1 MKTRA
6 YVHSSKVVSARAL
19 ENVDLKKGYLSCR
32 IDCYS
37 YMARFGT
44 KHAGQAI
51 SRAYGKSNSLFLVK
65 FCYILPACLTK
76 NRLYTFKIVHLNAV
90 ITLSNNKQNKYSNS
104 IYKIYL
110 KPCHDHCI
118 LPTYFQNNKKTRNDL
133 ARRLFTL
140 KRFQYCRFQNTFQL
154 AFFPSLLSTCRSRLL
169 FASLRER
176 RKFGVDQRITINMG
190 VNLCHSVVP
199 QASNV
204 ILQCM
209 HVYKVILSHSNGSS
223 SARRLEVDGRLH
235 NY

>member
-1 MKTRA
+1 M
-6 YVHSSKVVSARAL
+6 
-19 ENVDLKKGYLSCR
+19 
-32 IDCYS
+32 
-37 YMARFGT
+37 
-44 KHAGQAI
+44 
-51 SRAYGKSNSLFLVK
+51 
-65 FCYILPACLTK
+65 
-76 NRLYTFKIVHLNAV
+76 

-110 KPCHDHCI
+110 KPCHDHWF
-118 LPTYFQNNKKTRNDL
+118 LPTYFQNNKKTHNDL

-176 RKFGVDQRITINMG
+176 RKFSVDQRVTINME

-199 QASNV
+199 QACNV

-209 HVYKVILSHSNGSS
+209 HVYKVILSHSNGSL
-223 SARRLEVDGRLH
+223 SARPLELDGRLH

>member
-1 MKTRA
+1 MNENACICPFVKCR
-6 YVHSSKVVSARAL
+6 VSAGTRKRRS
-19 ENVDLKKGYLSCR
+19 KKGDLSCR

-51 SRAYGKSNSLFLVK
+51 SRAHGKSNSLFPFK
-65 FCYILPACLTK
+65 FCYILRACLTK
-76 NRLYTFKIVHLNAV
+76 KSV
-90 ITLSNNKQNKYSNS
+90 IYVQNSSPERSDY
-104 IYKIYL
+104 
-110 KPCHDHCI
+110 
-118 LPTYFQNNKKTRNDL
+118 NDL

-169 FASLRER
+169 LASLRER
-176 RKFGVDQRITINMG
+176 RKFGVDGRITINME

-199 QASNV
+199 HACNV

-209 HVYKVILSHSNGSS
+209 HIYKVISSHSNGSS
-223 SARRLEVDGRLH
+223 SARRLELDGRLH

>member
-1 MKTRA
+1 
-6 YVHSSKVVSARAL
+6 
-19 ENVDLKKGYLSCR
+19 
-32 IDCYS
+32 
-37 YMARFGT
+37 MARFGT

-51 SRAYGKSNSLFLVK
+51 SRAHGKSNSLFPVK

-76 NRLYTFKIVHLNAV
+76 KSV
-90 ITLSNNKQNKYSNS
+90 IYVQNSSPERSDYS
-104 IYKIYL
+104 
-110 KPCHDHCI
+110 
-118 LPTYFQNNKKTRNDL
+118 DL

-154 AFFPSLLSTCRSRLL
+154 AFFRSLLSTCRSRLL

-176 RKFGVDQRITINMG
+176 CKFGVDRRITINME

-199 QASNV
+199 QACNT

-209 HVYKVILSHSNGSS
+209 HIYKVILSHSNGSS
-223 SARRLEVDGRLH
+223 SSRRLELDGRLH

>member
-1 MKTRA
+1 M
-6 YVHSSKVVSARAL
+6 
-19 ENVDLKKGYLSCR
+19 
-32 IDCYS
+32 
-37 YMARFGT
+37 
-44 KHAGQAI
+44 
-51 SRAYGKSNSLFLVK
+51 
-65 FCYILPACLTK
+65 
-76 NRLYTFKIVHLNAV
+76 

-110 KPCHDHCI
+110 KPCHDHCF
-118 LPTYFQNNKKTRNDL
+118 LPTYFQNNKKIKTHNDL

-169 FASLRER
+169 FASLREC
-176 RKFGVDQRITINMG
+176 RKFGVDQRVTRNME

-204 ILQCM
+204 ILQST

-223 SARRLEVDGRLH
+223 SARRLELDGRLH

>member
-1 MKTRA
+1 M
-6 YVHSSKVVSARAL
+6 
-19 ENVDLKKGYLSCR
+19 
-32 IDCYS
+32 
-37 YMARFGT
+37 
-44 KHAGQAI
+44 
-51 SRAYGKSNSLFLVK
+51 
-65 FCYILPACLTK
+65 
-76 NRLYTFKIVHLNAV
+76 

-110 KPCHDHCI
+110 KPCHDHCF
-118 LPTYFQNNKKTRNDL
+118 LPTYFQNNDL
-133 ARRLFTL
+133 TRRLFTL

-176 RKFGVDQRITINMG
+176 RKFGVDQRVTINMEI
-190 VNLCHSVVP
+190 NLCHSVVP

-223 SARRLEVDGRLH
+223 SARRLELDGRVYTITSTIKSL
-235 NY
+235 NYHLK

>member
-1 MKTRA
+1 MNETTCICPFVKSR
-6 YVHSSKVVSARAL
+6 VSAGTRKRRS
-19 ENVDLKKGYLSCR
+19 KKGDLSCR

-90 ITLSNNKQNKYSNS
+90 ITLSNSKQNKYSNS

-118 LPTYFQNNKKTRNDL
+118 LPTYFQNNKKTHNDL
-133 ARRLFTL
+133 ALASSAGNSNG
-140 KRFQYCRFQNTFQL
+140 KKPDQNRSKIAIF
-154 AFFPSLLSTCRSRLL
+154 SLHTHQNIKFCLEFRN
-169 FASLRER
+169 FAS
-176 RKFGVDQRITINMG
+176 
-190 VNLCHSVVP
+190 
-199 QASNV
+199 
-204 ILQCM
+204 IL
-209 HVYKVILSHSNGSS
+209 VRFFAI
-223 SARRLEVDGRLH
+223 
-235 NY
+235 

>member
-1 MKTRA
+1 M
-6 YVHSSKVVSARAL
+6 
-19 ENVDLKKGYLSCR
+19 
-32 IDCYS
+32 
-37 YMARFGT
+37 
-44 KHAGQAI
+44 
-51 SRAYGKSNSLFLVK
+51 
-65 FCYILPACLTK
+65 
-76 NRLYTFKIVHLNAV
+76 

-110 KPCHDHCI
+110 KPCHDHCF
-118 LPTYFQNNKKTRNDL
+118 LPTYFQNNKKTHNDL

-176 RKFGVDQRITINMG
+176 RKFGVDQRVTINME

-199 QASNV
+199 QACNV

-223 SARRLEVDGRLH
+223 SARRLELDGRLH

>member
-1 MKTRA
+1 MNENTCICPFVKCRDSAGTR
-6 YVHSSKVVSARAL
+6 
-19 ENVDLKKGYLSCR
+19 NR

-51 SRAYGKSNSLFLVK
+51 SRAHGKSNSLFLVK

-76 NRLYTFKIVHLNAV
+76 YTFKIVHLNAV

-104 IYKIYL
+104 IYKICL

-118 LPTYFQNNKKTRNDL
+118 LPTYFQNNKKIKTHNDL

-169 FASLRER
+169 FASLREC
-176 RKFGVDQRITINMG
+176 RKFGVDQRVTINME

-223 SARRLEVDGRLH
+223 SARRLELDGRLH

>member
-1 MKTRA
+1 MNENTCICPFVKSR
-6 YVHSSKVVSARAL
+6 VSAGTRKRRS
-19 ENVDLKKGYLSCR
+19 KKGDLSCR

-90 ITLSNNKQNKYSNS
+90 ITLCNNKQNKYSNS

-118 LPTYFQNNKKTRNDL
+118 LPTYFPEEVGQLSREFLDQSNRAIFYASWL
-133 ARRLFTL
+133 RFLF
-140 KRFQYCRFQNTFQL
+140 
-154 AFFPSLLSTCRSRLL
+154 
-169 FASLRER
+169 
-176 RKFGVDQRITINMG
+176 RKFTQDGK
-190 VNLCHSVVP
+190 NL
-199 QASNV
+199 
-204 ILQCM
+204 
-209 HVYKVILSHSNGSS
+209 
-223 SARRLEVDGRLH
+223 
-235 NY
+235 

>member
-1 MKTRA
+1 MAKNLTKIEAKLR
-6 YVHSSKVVSARAL
+6 YFPFIHTKISSFAWNFAIL
-19 ENVDLKKGYLSCR
+19 L
-32 IDCYS
+32 
-37 YMARFGT
+37 RFWSG
-44 KHAGQAI
+44 
-51 SRAYGKSNSLFLVK
+51 FLP
-65 FCYILPACLTK
+65 FELPAEEA
-76 NRLYTFKIVHLNAV
+76 N
-90 ITLSNNKQNKYSNS
+90 
-104 IYKIYL
+104 
-110 KPCHDHCI
+110 
-118 LPTYFQNNKKTRNDL
+118 L

-169 FASLRER
+169 FASLRKR

-209 HVYKVILSHSNGSS
+209 HVYKVILSHANGSS
-223 SARRLEVDGRLH
+223 SARRLEVDGRLP